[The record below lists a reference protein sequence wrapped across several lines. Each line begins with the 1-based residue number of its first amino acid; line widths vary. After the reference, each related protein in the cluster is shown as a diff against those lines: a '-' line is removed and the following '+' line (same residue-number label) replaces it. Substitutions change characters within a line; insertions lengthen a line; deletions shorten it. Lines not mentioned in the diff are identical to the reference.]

1 MKGGVYALD
10 CVGIDLPPDE
20 GMQTLTDPLE
30 AAHLAMIGGIVDYAL
45 MPDPRAR
52 LAELLQEEPD
62 ESTFPCVS
70 RSDECN
76 TLLSIV
82 KDNAD
87 LYLMYKPTPLLE
99 AAMQSLLSDTAEC
112 ARMRQISIFA
122 SGWAWFMQHVYDTPS
137 VFSDLEYVAIYGIP
151 LLAGDWP
158 TFIPVRASWLSFHY
172 FDSYDPDDRDRWAE
186 FVIESINHAECKKI
200 STESRD
206 NIDASR
212 ISNKYVETMAVS
224 VTAFEAD
231 VPNLKVLD
239 CYSSL
244 CVFDGARYPKLQ
256 QIWVYSATLDEFVNI
271 LRTTP
276 SLTSVPTAVELI
288 DVTKEVYIGAIEE
301 HAPHLVECAKMPRSY
316 RWTPRLH
323 GAFAPEFGALL
334 AAYVLG
340 MQRVSDVSSCAVF
353 DPAAFEETIRHL
365 RICDCIQVTY

>member
-1 MKGGVYALD
+1 MKGGAYVLA

-20 GMQTLTDPLE
+20 GMQTLSDPLE

-45 MPDPRAR
+45 MPDPRAQ
-52 LAELLQEEPD
+52 LAKLLQEEPG

-70 RSDECN
+70 RSEECN

-82 KDNAD
+82 KDSSD
-87 LYLMYKPTPLLE
+87 LFLTYKTTPLLE
-99 AAMQSLLSDTAEC
+99 AAMQSLLLDTAEC
-112 ARMRQISIFA
+112 ARIRQISIFA
-122 SGWAWFMQHVYDTPS
+122 IGWAWFMQHVYDTPS
-137 VFSDLEYVAIYGIP
+137 VFSDLECVSIYGIP
-151 LLAGDWP
+151 FLADDLLK
-158 TFIPVRASWLSFHY
+158 FIPVRAFWLSFHY
-172 FDSYDPDDRDRWAE
+172 CDSYDPDDRDRWAG
-186 FVIESINHAECKKI
+186 FVIESINHAECKRI
-200 STESRD
+200 STGSRD

-212 ISNKYVETMAVS
+212 ISNKYVETLSVS
-224 VTAFEAD
+224 VTAFEAY

-239 CYSSL
+239 GCSSL
-244 CVFDGARYPKLQ
+244 RVFDGAQYPKLQ
-256 QIWVYSATLDEFVNI
+256 QIWVYSATLDEFVSI

-323 GAFAPEFGALL
+323 GAFASKFGALL
-334 AAYVLG
+334 AAYVIG

-365 RICDCIQVTY
+365 RICDCIQLTY